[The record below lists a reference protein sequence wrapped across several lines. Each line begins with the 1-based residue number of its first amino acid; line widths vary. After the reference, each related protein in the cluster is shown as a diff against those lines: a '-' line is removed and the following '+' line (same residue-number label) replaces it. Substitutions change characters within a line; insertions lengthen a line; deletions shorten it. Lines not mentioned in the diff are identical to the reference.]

1 MGPRQALRFL
11 YAYAAVAAAL
21 ATGSGAAYAQLGP
34 ASAPTSAPPS
44 SPAPVAVANP
54 PAAFPPPPSTRTF
67 TANTRH
73 SFAAVAATS
82 VCSLKNVTINVTS
95 VNDINKRLH
104 YSPTTTVV
112 LVLQQDIS
120 LSTQLVLDSRFS
132 CTIIQSRLGRVC
144 SFRPA
149 SDRTAGIFINGVNH
163 LLLANVNIVMPI
175 NAISSPKPCPWEVFS
190 GIETTYCPA
199 LAILN
204 STSVQVGRG
213 SITGAVH
220 LFSSTY
226 SVLDSL
232 TIASEDWA
240 IIVGGTGTDGAP
252 DFTPMNNVIS
262 NNIVKGYVTGIS
274 LAYGAVGVKVTTN
287 YITDFTFAGVS
298 LGRGSHNVGDAMHNT
313 VSNNYIFIAPNFPV
327 IKDATGIYFATHWI
341 NIGNVLS
348 CNYVVGTIAHCLYID
363 FGSSGVTVAGMVCHG
378 SSNGLKMN
386 TGHSNNIKG
395 MLIIEN
401 TAQAGYMSPQYL
413 WNCNTD
419 PGSYWD
425 AQRIL
430 YWNTPAFQ
438 AQYPWLTNFC
448 STKSIN
454 GVTCNPPGGLNAST
468 TGGCSGMPT
477 RNYWQSATVAPISRS
492 GPHYFSLS
500 WAPNMP
506 LLNTLAYQTYPAASI
521 AAAEAQH
528 GLAFV
533 NSTAGDFGLKSTS
546 RLLRAMPDFTSC
558 PRSDVGPRQVFFP
571 SYFTR
576 FRAAH

>member
-1 MGPRQALRFL
+1 MGPHQALRFL
-11 YAYAAVAAAL
+11 CAYAAVAAAL
-21 ATGSGAAYAQLGP
+21 ATGSGAPNAQLGP

-44 SPAPVAVANP
+44 SPAPT
-54 PAAFPPPPSTRTF
+54 AFPPPPSTRTF
-67 TANTRH
+67 TANTRLR
-73 SFAAVAATS
+73 SLAAAAATS
-82 VCSLKNVTINVTS
+82 PCSLNNVTINVTS
-95 VNDINKRLH
+95 VNDINKRLQ
-104 YSPTTTVV
+104 YPPTTTVV

-132 CTIIQSRLGRVC
+132 CTIIQSRLGRVA

-175 NAISSPKPCPWEVFS
+175 NAASSPKPCPWEVFS

-199 LAILN
+199 LAILD

-232 TIASEDWA
+232 TIDSEDWA
-240 IIVGGTGTDGAP
+240 VIVGSTGGYDAP

-262 NNIVKGYVTGIS
+262 NNVVKGYVTGIS
-274 LAYGAVGVKVTTN
+274 LAYGAVGVEVINN

-298 LGRGSHNVGDAMHNT
+298 LGRGSHNVGDAMYNT
-313 VSNNYIFIAPNFPV
+313 VSKNYIFIAPEFPV
-327 IKDATGIYFATHWI
+327 IQDATGIYFATHWI
-341 NIGNVLS
+341 NPDNVLS
-348 CNYVVGTIAHCLYID
+348 CNYVIGTIPHCLYID
-363 FGSSGVTVAGMVCHG
+363 FGSSGVTVQGMVCHG

-386 TGHSNNIKG
+386 TGHSNTING

-413 WNCNTD
+413 WNCNRD

-425 AQRIL
+425 AQRIQ

-448 STKSIN
+448 SIKSIN

-492 GPHYFSLS
+492 GPEYFSLS

-506 LLNTLAYQTYPAASI
+506 KLNTLAYQSYFAASI
-521 AAAEAQH
+521 AAAETQY

-533 NSTAGDFGLKSTS
+533 NSTAGDFGLKDTS
-546 RLLRAMPDFTSC
+546 QILKAMPGFQSC
-558 PRSDVGPRQVFFP
+558 PRSNVGPRQVFFP